1 MLNATRLKRMRLSR
15 RKPSLDT
22 LGLILENGYVA
33 LAYRVF
39 HFFFYRYLIKEPDI

>member
-1 MLNATRLKRMRLSR
+1 MLNTTRLKRTRLSL

-39 HFFFYRYLIKEPDI
+39 HFFFIDILNKRT